1 MVGRVRGV
9 NVEKQRERPK
19 SKEPVR
25 EKEPPAPE
33 ETEAPVRTQISHQKE
48 LDYFKKLLNEIKAS
62 LAFSE
67 YIQEFID
74 RIDGSEA
81 IAIAI
86 EMPETI
92 EEMGTVPPVLSPEQ
106 QAAITPEESSYI
118 ALRNMHE
125 WLDDVRYE
133 FMYSPPSASN
143 KENYKEWLEE
153 WSKILF
159 DFARIEKKHV
169 IYVQELL
176 KAKPFSEIR
185 GGKDAIIGIGNELS
199 QKKLAV
205 WIVKKEKLRVYW
217 KSMDEWAGA
226 LYNWAF
232 ENGKSEPMLA
242 FDFKDA
248 NQDFSTLPDEEFPQI
263 FKILEKQKKGH
274 VVKTSDKKVAIVFH
288 F

>member
-1 MVGRVRGV
+1 M
-9 NVEKQRERPK
+9 NVEKQRERPRA
-19 SKEPVR
+19 KEPAG
-25 EKEPPAPE
+25 EKEPETPE
-33 ETEAPVRTQISHQKE
+33 EIEPTVRREISHQKE
-48 LDYFKKLLNEIKAS
+48 LDYFKKLLDEIKAS
-62 LAFSE
+62 LAFSD
-67 YIQEFID
+67 YIQGFID
-74 RIDGSEA
+74 RIDGPEA

-86 EMPETI
+86 DVPEAT
-92 EEMGTVPPVLSPEQ
+92 EEMNVAPPVLTPEQ

-133 FMYSPPSASN
+133 FMYNPPSTSK
-143 KENYKEWLEE
+143 KEDYKEWLDE

-176 KAKPFSEIR
+176 KVKPFSEIR
-185 GGKDAIIGIGNELS
+185 GGKDAILGIGNHLA

-217 KSMDEWAGA
+217 KSMDEWASTIF
-226 LYNWAF
+226 NWAF
-232 ENGKSEPMLA
+232 ENGKSEPMLV

-248 NQDFSTLPDEEFPQI
+248 NQDFSTLPDDEFPRL

-274 VVKTSDKKVAIVFH
+274 VVKTSDKKVAIVFE